1 MIYSAALITPG
12 QPNSPR
18 TVFFAEASQP
28 AALAR
33 VQALGA
39 ILNSAAPTLVA
50 GPRMCCQA
58 TAQMLGWRDAKGG
71 VDSFDPML
79 LSDPTYRDAYRKAR
93 IAAVGVRGL
102 SPREEHETLPF

>member
-12 QPNSPR
+12 LPNSPR
-18 TVFFAEASQP
+18 TVFFAEIGQP

-50 GPRMCCQA
+50 GPRMCCKA
-58 TAQMLGWRDAKGG
+58 TAQMLGWRDAQGG
-71 VDSFDPML
+71 ADSFDPML
-79 LSDPTYRDAYRKAR
+79 MGDADYRTAYRDAR
-93 IAAVGVRGL
+93 IAIAGHHGL
-102 SPREEHETLPF
+102 TPLEAHETSPF